1 MSLQIFDITETN
13 GKAKNHINGNTN
25 TLYSYN
31 TKVAEYDSKNKKVDV
46 FGYHSATT
54 GRHINAFFRT
64 FGLPT
69 RTKSE
74 LMKEFN
80 LTK

>member
-1 MSLQIFDITETN
+1 MSLQITDISET
-13 GKAKNHINGNTN
+13 GAKAKNHVEGTKN

-31 TKVAEYDSKNKKVDV
+31 TKVAEYDTKTKEMQV

-54 GRHINAFFRT
+54 GRHINAFFKL

-69 RTKSE
+69 QTKAE
-74 LMKEFN
+74 LFKNFN
-80 LTK
+80 L